1 MHAKHMHKIFMV
13 GTVATNSKRKIAPV
27 ISINFTFSI
36 LSLAFFRK
44 AKFL

>member
-1 MHAKHMHKIFMV
+1 MHMKQLHKIFMV
-13 GTVATNSKRKIAPV
+13 GTVATNSKRKIVAV